1 MRYFVLDS
9 FTSRRNLW
17 CILYITFSFL
27 YLFYFMRMFACIA
40 HICSTCV
47 SGGCGGQKR
56 VSDLLELELQVF
68 KPPCGCWELDPGP
81 LQEQ

>member
-9 FTSRRNLW
+9 FTSRRNFW
-17 CILYITFSFL
+17 CILYVTFSFL
-27 YLFYFMRMFACIA
+27 HLFYFMCMFACIA

-56 VSDLLELELQVF
+56 VSDLLELEYLITCILPSHSFYQ
-68 KPPCGCWELDPGP
+68 KLP
-81 LQEQ
+81 LRG